1 EKRYEVYFLEI
12 GTDNNHVHFLLQSVP
27 TKSPT
32 QIIKMLKS
40 VTARE
45 VFRLHPE
52 VKKQLWG
59 GEFWTDGY
67 FVNTVSK
74 FGDEST
80 ISKYVREQ
88 GIEKEYTVLHKAT
101 QLALF

>member
-1 EKRYEVYFLEI
+1 MCYDIYFLEI
-12 GTDNNHVHFLLQSVP
+12 GTDNNHVHFLLQLVP
-27 TKSPT
+27 TKRPT

-45 VFRLHPE
+45 LFRLHPE
-52 VKKQLWG
+52 VKKQLWD
-59 GEFWTDGY
+59 GEFWADGY
-67 FVNTVSK
+67 FLNTVSK

-80 ISKYVREQ
+80 ISKYIREQ
-88 GIEKEYTVLHKAT
+88 GIEIEYTVLHKVT